1 MSGPEWDRFVQEIM
15 EEATRIK
22 GQAKSRYFLR
32 TDNGIHKDLDEL
44 AKALTK
50 ALDCIERL
58 GLLPE
63 EEEPGVWGG
72 ANDAMLDL
80 IFLPDD
86 EHDDDGFL
94 AARLSRDFASS
105 MRQFRDVARH
115 AAELGAPA
123 RGNAP
128 NRTPD
133 AVLRG
138 KVGARFVT
146 RFVSHFNQ
154 LPPESGTLVEEALT
168 AMAAKAGVAM
178 TRTDKKGEHPFNA
191 NSLLQASVK
200 AYKEHHEGSM
210 VPTAAEAHRA
220 RKEPAKPR

>member
-1 MSGPEWDRFVQEIM
+1 MSGPEWDRFVQEIL
-15 EEATRIK
+15 EEATQIGRWS
-22 GQAKSRYFLR
+22 KSRYYLQTRGGMVEGLR
-32 TDNGIHKDLDEL
+32 NVDAT
-44 AKALTK
+44 LTK
-50 ALDCIERL
+50 ALECIERL

-63 EEEPGVWGG
+63 EEEPGVWGE
-72 ANDAMLDL
+72 ANYAMLDL